1 MRKLVSNG
9 VLVLVGLVGP
19 AATGNSDRPIH
30 SYCNDPRLNQLRIFF
45 AKLNSP
51 AIDYSTDFLVAADRH
66 SLDWRLLPSIAII
79 ESGGGKEYRNN
90 NIFGWDSC
98 RRSFATIQEGIHEV
112 ASRLQNSKLYKNKG
126 LDQMLQTYNTNEE
139 YPVRVKNLMR
149 RLGPRRVGDV
159 RSN

>member
-9 VLVLVGLVGP
+9 VLALVGLVGP
-19 AATGNSDRPIH
+19 AATGNSDRPVH
-30 SYCNDPRLNQLRIFF
+30 TYCNDPRLNQLRAFF
-45 AKLNSP
+45 TRLNSP
-51 AIDYSTDFLVAADRH
+51 AIEYSTDFLIAADRH

-98 RRSFATIQEGIHEV
+98 RRSFSTIQEGIHEV
-112 ASRLQNSKLYKNKG
+112 ASRLQNSKLYRNKG

-149 RLGPRRVGDV
+149 RLGPRRPGDF